1 MLDTTRNMM
10 IVRKDYHHQYHEDNM
25 MKKGDT
31 LGTDTLMIMK
41 GNDDDDSQT
50 SRSSSSNG
58 NGSSQDYYD
67 VMSRGSDEELSLDLS
82 DIDDDSRK
90 PVHDIILITDP
101 DEGYHG
107 DSNSDEEYLTP
118 DECDEDMI
126 LNSILQTASHI
137 YSSQQPTTLDKK
149 SNDSQQPTQTHPL
162 PHHHH
167 HHQHQ
172 HRIQQR
178 RGSSERTLILPRRM
192 TSVSWS
198 TEIVTEVRFR
208 PSTTEEEKE
217 TFYYTSDD
225 MIRFRRE
232 YRYFQQ
238 AQQAVEEDYYTSL
251 MASSRLVESPLSG
264 LINMAT
270 SYMTAIASGR
280 SNSPLRSRTN
290 VTRKSPD
297 NNGTLVDTLYLF

>member
-10 IVRKDYHHQYHEDNM
+10 IVRKDYHEDNM

-31 LGTDTLMIMK
+31 LATDKLMIMK
-41 GNDDDDSQT
+41 GNDNDDDSQDSQT
-50 SRSSSSNG
+50 SRSSNSNG

-67 VMSRGSDEELSLDLS
+67 VMSRGSDEDELSLDLS
-82 DIDDDSRK
+82 DIDDSSK

-137 YSSQQPTTLDKK
+137 YSSQPTLDKK
-149 SNDSQQPTQTHPL
+149 SNDSQQTQSHQL
-162 PHHHH
+162 PHH

-225 MIRFRRE
+225 MIR
-232 YRYFQQ
+232 
-238 AQQAVEEDYYTSL
+238 
-251 MASSRLVESPLSG
+251 
-264 LINMAT
+264 
-270 SYMTAIASGR
+270 
-280 SNSPLRSRTN
+280 
-290 VTRKSPD
+290 
-297 NNGTLVDTLYLF
+297 